1 MPRPSLA
8 QVAAHGLGGGTH
20 RGHGL
25 AQLLLAHAEG
35 TGPVTDLV
43 VLGEVDAVA
52 VGRADLL
59 GVVGHGGGFPGFGAP
74 TLRLLPWRP
83 RESGARRP
91 GPVSAGPAPAFAAVA
106 TQAPARARQALG
118 APAAAD
124 EDVAHPHRG
133 GGLHRGAATSRGDID
148 GVDVHFHVEFQQPA
162 AARVEDAH
170 AVDHLAGHGT
180 GLVAIVDVVVHQLAV
195 RIDGGVHAEVI
206 GHELAQRLVVE
217 GAEQLRV
224 PVVVLVDVF
233 LLDPPSP

>member
-1 MPRPSLA
+1 
-8 QVAAHGLGGGTH
+8 
-20 RGHGL
+20 
-25 AQLLLAHAEG
+25 
-35 TGPVTDLV
+35 
-43 VLGEVDAVA
+43 
-52 VGRADLL
+52 
-59 GVVGHGGGFPGFGAP
+59 
-74 TLRLLPWRP
+74 
-83 RESGARRP
+83 
-91 GPVSAGPAPAFAAVA
+91 
-106 TQAPARARQALG
+106 
-118 APAAAD
+118 
-124 EDVAHPHRG
+124 
-133 GGLHRGAATSRGDID
+133 RGDID

-233 LLDPPSP
+233 LLDPPSPVPGEPCHRRQRDQYNQSPHRPSPLPWSIHGARARGPALFLGTRRAGPDDARRPCRGNAEVYQWTYASRNGRRPAGCAPGRRTMHRAGWHGGVPSGPRLVAGRRLGRAGGLRDVVFRVARAQLLAFGARL